1 MKTKTIQKISA
12 DIIAEYLSHEAFTWY
27 VKAEYD
33 ILDEGI
39 HRKTWCACVYQ
50 LKKALEDHAY
60 ENDSEFDTL
69 AFLDKAGF
77 FEVADHESMSDWH
90 YCTKR
95 EDYAREDK

>member
-12 DIIAEYLSHEAFTWY
+12 DIIAEYLSYEAFDFY

-33 ILDEGI
+33 MLDEGF

-50 LKKALEDHAY
+50 LKKALQDHAD
-60 ENDSEFDTL
+60 ENEIEFDTL

-77 FEVADHESMSDWH
+77 FKVADHETMAGWH
-90 YCTKR
+90 WSTKR
-95 EDYAREDK
+95 EDYMEEE

>member
-12 DIIAEYLSHEAFTWY
+12 DTIAEELRKVSIDFYTKAEYLLLE
-27 VKAEYD
+27 
-33 ILDEGI
+33 EGI

-50 LKKALEDHAY
+50 LMGALGDNAD
-60 ENDSEFDTL
+60 ENGSEFDKL

-77 FEVADHESMSDWH
+77 FKVADHESMSDWT

-95 EDYAREDK
+95 EDYIEEE